1 MKKLRNSS
9 LILFVLILPFG
20 MFGQDEITYGSG
32 SITDSYCVT
41 IDSESPVKEFY
52 ELDISHLHIV
62 DSIEALNKFGH
73 IENNLVSYTVDLES
87 QTAYLHLFL
96 DRTVGPKDIVWWSAY
111 LETLCG
117 L

>member
-1 MKKLRNSS
+1 MKELRNSS
-9 LILFVLILPFG
+9 LTLFALMLPLS

-32 SITDSYCVT
+32 TITDSYCVT
-41 IDSESPVKEFY
+41 IDTEFPVTEFY
-52 ELDISHLHIV
+52 QLDISHLHIV
-62 DSIEALNKFGH
+62 DSIDALNKFGH

-87 QTAYLHLFL
+87 QTAYLQLFL